1 MKKVRNW
8 VLALLF
14 VTTAGGATLAL
25 ATPATSYA
33 ACNDHLLTFP
43 AWYKGLQ
50 DANCDI
56 KNPNDAGGLS
66 TFIWTIVLNIIE
78 VGLQLAGY
86 ISAGFI
92 IRGGFKYMTS
102 IGDPGELAK
111 AKKII
116 TDAIIGLVISLMS
129 VAIVNLV
136 AGAF

>member
-1 MKKVRNW
+1 M
-8 VLALLF
+8 A
-14 VTTAGGATLAL
+14 
-25 ATPATSYA
+25 
-33 ACNDHLLTFP
+33 
-43 AWYKGLQ
+43 
-50 DANCDI
+50 
-56 KNPNDAGGLS
+56 
-66 TFIWTIVLNIIE
+66 
-78 VGLQLAGY
+78 LQLAGY